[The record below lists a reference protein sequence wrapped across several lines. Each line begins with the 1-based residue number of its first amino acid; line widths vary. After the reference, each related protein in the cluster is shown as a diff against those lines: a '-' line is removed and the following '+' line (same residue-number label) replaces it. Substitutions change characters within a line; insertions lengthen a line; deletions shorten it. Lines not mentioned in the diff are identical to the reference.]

1 MQEKTL
7 DIALSSGQSHENS
20 RAGEHQVTA
29 METKDKE
36 ATMEH
41 REHHDDMT
49 LNNIVY
55 DEDELEPQL
64 RWRSWAVV
72 VAMCLLQFVQLTA
85 LVSITTF
92 VRWILALSCK
102 YPGKVADD
110 INL

>member
-1 MQEKTL
+1 MIIPSLTIRARGLKNPPIRAIRRSMQEKIS
-7 DIALSSGQSHENS
+7 DQSHENS
-20 RAGEHQVTA
+20 PAGEHQVTA
-29 METKDKE
+29 MATNEKET
-36 ATMEH
+36 TMEH

-64 RWRSWAVV
+64 HWRSWVVV

-92 VRWILALSCK
+92 VR
-102 YPGKVADD
+102 
-110 INL
+110 